1 MTKAKAV
8 PFRSVHT
15 VPIQRVRH
23 GHRQAVEDVLAVEE
37 PLEVRVSHGPRSDR
51 RTTSLGLTMRT
62 PGHDRELVAGL
73 LYAEGYVTKRAQLV
87 DVRPAVDADGA
98 PQANEVVADL
108 SPGTP
113 FHPEEARKAYLTSS
127 ACGVCG
133 RANLDALE
141 SRSLP
146 KLLPRRPRV
155 KAAILGSL
163 PTKLREAQLVF
174 EATGALHAAAL
185 FDVKGNLHALREDV
199 GRHNAVDKLLGAEFW
214 ADRLPLADAVLLV
227 SGRAGYEILQ
237 KARAAGIGFVASV
250 GAPTSLAV
258 ELAQR
263 FGVTLV
269 GFLKESGH
277 NVYSHA
283 SRCAP

>member
-1 MTKAKAV
+1 MTKAKPV
-8 PFRSVHT
+8 PFRSVRT
-15 VPIQRVRH
+15 VPIQRVRE
-23 GHRQAVEDVLAVEE
+23 GQRLATDDALAVEE
-37 PLEVRVSHGPRSDR
+37 PLEVRVLHGPRGDR
-51 RTTSLGLTMRT
+51 RETSLGLTMRT

-73 LYAEGYVTKRAQLV
+73 LYAEGYVAERAQLA

-98 PQANEVVADL
+98 PQANEVVAEL
-108 SPGTP
+108 APGTP
-113 FHPEEARKAYLTSS
+113 FHPEETRKAYLTSS

-141 SRSLP
+141 ARSLP
-146 KLLPRRPRV
+146 KLLSRRPKV
-155 KAAILGSL
+155 KAEILASL
-163 PTKLREAQLVF
+163 PRKLREAQLVF

-185 FDVKGNLHALREDV
+185 FDAKGRLHALREDV
-199 GRHNAVDKLLGAEFW
+199 GRHNAVDKLVGGEFW
-214 ADRLPLADAVLLV
+214 AGRLPLSDTVLLV

-237 KARAAGIGFVASV
+237 KARAAGIAFVASV

-263 FGVTLV
+263 FGMTLV

-277 NVYSHA
+277 NVYSHPDRA
-283 SRCAP
+283 E